1 MNFDTF
7 LGPVYVKNFFP
18 FVAPVLDLLAAPD
31 DILNTPNCH
40 SYQCTSGNSDFVE
53 GQVYTYDYDVTSIT
67 QMKSSPQ
74 DSSSLGIRSRAKIQV
89 LSSCR
94 FSLQVR
100 KKRFCSFFWPRFI
113 LEKKSF
119 SWTMSK
125 LREMTRQRLM
135 LLNCLD
141 FPRNSSWNRVL
152 FHKFVPTKRN
162 LCGSPTLRKVYSPA
176 CNPQYLP
183 PNWAL
188 TSLKFVFY
196 LKILMQIYI
205 TLSLCRLMS

>member
-7 LGPVYVKNFFP
+7 LGSVYIKNFFP

-100 KKRFCSFFWPRFI
+100 KINFFV
-113 LEKKSF
+113 
-119 SWTMSK
+119 K
-125 LREMTRQRLM
+125 L
-135 LLNCLD
+135 
-141 FPRNSSWNRVL
+141 F
-152 FHKFVPTKRN
+152 KFV
-162 LCGSPTLRKVYSPA
+162 
-176 CNPQYLP
+176 
-183 PNWAL
+183 L
-188 TSLKFVFY
+188 TRS
-196 LKILMQIYI
+196 I
-205 TLSLCRLMS
+205 

>member
-7 LGPVYVKNFFP
+7 LGSVYVKNFFP

-100 KKRFCSFFWPRFI
+100 KILSQSSQFFSSN
-113 LEKKSF
+113 EVVKKPLCFHEFF
-119 SWTMSK
+119 SSNEVVK
-125 LREMTRQRLM
+125 KPLRVHESRIFLA
-135 LLNCLD
+135 
-141 FPRNSSWNRVL
+141 
-152 FHKFVPTKRN
+152 K
-162 LCGSPTLRKVYSPA
+162 
-176 CNPQYLP
+176 
-183 PNWAL
+183 
-188 TSLKFVFY
+188 
-196 LKILMQIYI
+196 
-205 TLSLCRLMS
+205 

>member
-1 MNFDTF
+1 MTGLGTIVYLWAPLFELWSLKQWMILRPMNFDTF
-7 LGPVYVKNFFP
+7 LGSVYVKNFFP

-100 KKRFCSFFWPRFI
+100 KINFFVKLFKFVLTRSIWQFFFSNFSSLFWPIQFDN
-113 LEKKSF
+113 F
-119 SWTMSK
+119 FAK
-125 LREMTRQRLM
+125 LKL
-135 LLNCLD
+135 
-141 FPRNSSWNRVL
+141 FKFWRNWEL
-152 FHKFVPTKRN
+152 
-162 LCGSPTLRKVYSPA
+162 
-176 CNPQYLP
+176 
-183 PNWAL
+183 
-188 TSLKFVFY
+188 
-196 LKILMQIYI
+196 
-205 TLSLCRLMS
+205 

>member
-1 MNFDTF
+1 MAGLGTIVYLWAPLFELWSLKQWMILRPMNFDTF
-7 LGPVYVKNFFP
+7 LGSVYVRNFFP

-100 KKRFCSFFWPRFI
+100 KINFFF
-113 LEKKSF
+113 
-119 SWTMSK
+119 K
-125 LREMTRQRLM
+125 L
-135 LLNCLD
+135 
-141 FPRNSSWNRVL
+141 F
-152 FHKFVPTKRN
+152 KFV
-162 LCGSPTLRKVYSPA
+162 
-176 CNPQYLP
+176 
-183 PNWAL
+183 L
-188 TSLKFVFY
+188 TRSIWQFFFKLFKFVLAYSIWQFFR
-196 LKILMQIYI
+196 QIEI
-205 TLSLCRLMS
+205 VQVLAQLRIINKESKQKKNTAKRK